1 MGKNSRMK
9 LRVAKKIVTQWHT
22 SEMTRPTRRDLVIRA
37 HAKLGLPH
45 PRFPEPDPVAI
56 QPKVSQPRTSASP
69 SKNAAAPAPAIS
81 LTTPHEIL
89 TDLRVPELKA
99 LCKERGI
106 KGYSKLNRE
115 GLVEA
120 LRDQAA

>member
-1 MGKNSRMK
+1 MGNHNRMK

-37 HAKLGLPH
+37 HAKLGLAP
-45 PRFPEPDPVAI
+45 PRFPEPGPVAI
-56 QPKVSQPRTSASP
+56 QPKVSQPGTQAS
-69 SKNAAAPAPAIS
+69 SNKNAAGAAPAIS
-81 LTTPHEIL
+81 LTTPHKDL

-99 LCKERGI
+99 LCKERGV

-120 LRDQAA
+120 LGDQAA